1 MRSHIIGLSVAR
13 VKPGLGRAD
22 AVAGARPAR
31 TGTHRFGETV
41 MARAGTEAKPP
52 RDKRATSYD
61 VARLAG
67 VSQSAVSRAF
77 TPGAYISPP
86 LRKQVLAA
94 ARQLGYQP
102 NAIARGL
109 TTSRSRVVALFMP
122 NIGNPIYPSIL
133 QTFSHRLRNL
143 GRQILLLPQVENAN
157 EALACML
164 QYQIDG
170 LIITAASP
178 LALSKA
184 IARKCLAARIPVVL
198 FNRYFSD
205 LRVASV
211 NCDNARGGALAAE
224 ILHGAGH
231 RRFAFIGGPEET
243 STHVDRC
250 AGFVTRLR
258 ELGAPAPPLIETG
271 PYTYDGGHAAG
282 MRLCARRDRPDAIF
296 CANDVLAIGALDAA
310 RIGHGLGVPRDLSII
325 GFDGAPM
332 AAWAGNDLTTVAL
345 RIEAMVESTVE
356 LLMRAIED
364 HKARPELIWIP
375 GDLVIRGS
383 ARIPLTVESSRC
395 L

>member
-1 MRSHIIGLSVAR
+1 
-13 VKPGLGRAD
+13 
-22 AVAGARPAR
+22 
-31 TGTHRFGETV
+31 
-41 MARAGTEAKPP
+41 MAKAAAATKANANASRG
-52 RDKRATSYD
+52 KRATSYD
-61 VARLAG
+61 VARLAA

-77 TPGAYISPP
+77 TPDAYISPAM
-86 LRKQVLAA
+86 RKKVLAA

-122 NIGNPIYPSIL
+122 NIGNPIYPFVL
-133 QTFSHRLRNL
+133 QTFSHRLRGH
-143 GRQILLLPQVENAN
+143 GRQILLLPLVEDAK

-170 LIITAASP
+170 LVITAASP

-184 IARKCLAARIPVVL
+184 LARKCLAAGIPVVL
-198 FNRYFSD
+198 FNRYFAD
-205 LRVASV
+205 LKVASV

-224 ILHGAGH
+224 VLHGAGH

-250 AGFVTRLR
+250 RGFAERLR
-258 ELGAPAPPLIETG
+258 ALGAAAPLIETG

-282 MRLCARRDRPDAIF
+282 MRLFGRPDRPDAIF

-310 RIGHGLGVPRDLSII
+310 RVGHGLQVPRDVSII

-332 AAWAGNDLTTVAL
+332 AAWAGNDLTTIAL
-345 RIEAMVESTVE
+345 RLEAMVESTVD
-356 LLMRAIED
+356 LLLRAIDGQRAGSEPI
-364 HKARPELIWIP
+364 RIP
-375 GDLVIRGS
+375 GDLVIRNS
-383 ARIPLTVESSRC
+383 ARMPGASLPAAGA
-395 L
+395 